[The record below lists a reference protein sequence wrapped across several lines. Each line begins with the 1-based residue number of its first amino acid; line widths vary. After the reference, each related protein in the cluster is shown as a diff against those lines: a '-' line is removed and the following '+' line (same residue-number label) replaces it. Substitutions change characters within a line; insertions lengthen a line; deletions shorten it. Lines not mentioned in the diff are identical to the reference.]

1 MNNETIEWFNPSVS
15 KSLSRENVG
24 LTVSCS
30 KDKVLIYLRLSEEA
44 YQRIMKDADEGET
57 KISLG
62 IDGIRLYFKPSKNGF
77 GWTKQKHLRVQY
89 KMQTKLPRLR
99 TFLSQRAGSY
109 LIKHDTV
116 KKIYYAEMPINGK

>member
-1 MNNETIEWFNPSVS
+1 MDAIEWFNPSVS

-62 IDGIRLYFKPSKNGF
+62 VDGIRLYFKPSNNGF
-77 GWTKQKHLRVQY
+77 GWTKQKSLGAQY

-99 TFLSQRAGSY
+99 TFLVQRTGSY
-109 LIKHDTV
+109 LIKHDPV
-116 KKIYYAEMPINGK
+116 KKLYYAEMPINGK